1 MFELA
6 LQLADSTTD
15 DILQRRSELLL
26 AVSYIYQERP
36 YEAVAIADYFLR
48 NHGDSA
54 PEMLKFAGDVV
65 LSAMTTAYE
74 RADDGDRDFERRY
87 LLGITTLL
95 STRWPDTELANRAN
109 ISAGKLLRANKEH
122 LAAAEEFLKVSA
134 TSPDRGSAELMAG
147 SAYLSHFE
155 QQAMLEGAEAATPED
170 LLGWRDSAEQ
180 YLQSG
185 VAAVAAQ
192 TPAEAINEDLLR
204 GKVALA
210 IVRNVKGVYTT
221 QGDVAGAVELLT
233 TDPHSVLKAT
243 EPPAGQAR
251 PTAGSSLQSSEFAG
265 VVYRILLRAYIGA
278 KNIDAAR
285 ATMKTLETLGGPGNS
300 ADLTQ
305 TFVEFGK
312 QLQQELTQ
320 LESAGETE
328 RLGEVRQGF
337 ETFLTD
343 LYNRDESQQT
353 FGSLNWIAETYVS
366 LAEGSRD
373 DLAKSTEYFEK
384 AANAYAKIISRGSA
398 DAAFYGSPQNEIA
411 VKVRM
416 LEARLAQ
423 QDYEAAE
430 QTLAEVLKTA
440 ANAPNVQLTAARL
453 YQQWGESGDSSKYQ
467 VAMHGG
473 KEKGEVWGWGGLANR
488 MHEQILRDP
497 NRDDFRAIFFEAVHE
512 HARTMQLAAKN
523 MTGDERTKLL
533 RRAVQNLETVGRTTR
548 NIPDEEYKKLNTLY
562 RALLADVGLEVA
574 DLRRGGAA
582 VARTDDTTNT
592 GTGGGTLVPPQPVE
606 EEVKSNPHQTR
617 NMIVALVLFV
627 VGGAAVYG
635 IFRWTNAQANR
646 RRAAKLAAIAS
657 TPAKPKRAKAN
668 QP

>member
-1 MFELA
+1 
-6 LQLADSTTD
+6 
-15 DILQRRSELLL
+15 
-26 AVSYIYQERP
+26 
-36 YEAVAIADYFLR
+36 
-48 NHGDSA
+48 
-54 PEMLKFAGDVV
+54 
-65 LSAMTTAYE
+65 
-74 RADDGDRDFERRY
+74 
-87 LLGITTLL
+87 
-95 STRWPDTELANRAN
+95 
-109 ISAGKLLRANKEH
+109 
-122 LAAAEEFLKVSA
+122 
-134 TSPDRGSAELMAG
+134 
-147 SAYLSHFE
+147 
-155 QQAMLEGAEAATPED
+155 
-170 LLGWRDSAEQ
+170 
-180 YLQSG
+180 
-185 VAAVAAQ
+185 
-192 TPAEAINEDLLR
+192 
-204 GKVALA
+204 
-210 IVRNVKGVYTT
+210 
-221 QGDVAGAVELLT
+221 
-233 TDPHSVLKAT
+233 
-243 EPPAGQAR
+243 
-251 PTAGSSLQSSEFAG
+251 
-265 VVYRILLRAYIGA
+265 
-278 KNIDAAR
+278 
-285 ATMKTLETLGGPGNS
+285 
-300 ADLTQ
+300 
-305 TFVEFGK
+305 
-312 QLQQELTQ
+312 LTQ